1 VNENGQWRSRYNK
14 ALYELYEDLDLVTF
28 VKLKRLQWAG
38 HVQRLPLDR
47 IPKKALGATFTV
59 RRPVGKPRK
68 RREDAVNEDSVSLLG
83 CKRNWKLTAQNRNV
97 WRQMLR
103 EARARLGL

>member
-14 ALYELYEDLDLVTF
+14 ELYELYKNLDLVTF

-38 HVQRLPLDR
+38 HVQRLPFDH
-47 IPKKALGATFTV
+47 IPKKALGAKFTG
-59 RRPVGKPRK
+59 RQPVGKPRK
-68 RREDAVNEDSVSLLG
+68 RWEDAVKEDAVSLLI

-103 EARARLGL
+103 EARARLRL